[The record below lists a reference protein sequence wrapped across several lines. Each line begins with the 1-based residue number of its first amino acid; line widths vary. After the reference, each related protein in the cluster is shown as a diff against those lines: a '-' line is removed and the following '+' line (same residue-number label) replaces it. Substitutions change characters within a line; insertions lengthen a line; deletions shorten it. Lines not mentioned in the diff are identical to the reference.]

1 MKAVWGRFWGNP
13 VNARQGLSGLQKCN
27 ILALSIPGK
36 IITPQQKRLTVVR
49 RTGISA
55 AMKTP
60 TTNICICAIII
71 G

>member
-1 MKAVWGRFWGNP
+1 M
-13 VNARQGLSGLQKCN
+13 
-27 ILALSIPGK
+27 ALGGVVRPPGK
-36 IITPQQKRLTVVR
+36 IIGNKQKRLTVVH